1 MLRTDS
7 NCRADI
13 YCNDIIHCYTKDGGQ
28 NDQVI
33 YGWHS
38 HTLLP
43 LVYRIWSGKSKYI
56 LQILYRKTCILSKL
70 HNISACSCHVNC
82 WYITHNTSLPK
93 FSSHLHCYNCDR
105 FLLHKDELKNTQKT
119 PIHMNTSI
127 ILTWMDAFSYIMIP
141 IYKC

>member
-1 MLRTDS
+1 MFTAMIS
-7 NCRADI
+7 S
-13 YCNDIIHCYTKDGGQ
+13 TVKDGGQ
-28 NDQVI
+28 NDQVV
-33 YGWHS
+33 W
-38 HTLLP
+38 LLAIP
-43 LVYRIWSGKSKYI
+43 FCHLYI
-56 LQILYRKTCILSKL
+56 AFGVANPNISCRSTFYRKTCILSKL

-127 ILTWMDAFSYIMIP
+127 ILTWMDAFLYIMIP